1 MDEGRGAALETLA
14 DRLGHRFSR
23 WELLEEALTHPSVS
37 AKNRSG
43 GANYE
48 RLEFLGDR
56 VLGLIVAEML
66 WRRFPRETEGPLT
79 RRHAHL
85 VRRDTLADVGRGLDL
100 GGHILLQAG
109 EEGEAMRAS
118 AGLNADACEAV
129 IAALYLDGGIEAAR
143 SFVEHHWERRIEA
156 ATRPPRD
163 PKTTLQEWAQGR
175 GLPLPAYRIV
185 STEGPDHRRI
195 FTVEVMI
202 EGMPPAIGR
211 GSSKRNA
218 EVEGATRM
226 LDAIAVEG
234 GK

>member
-1 MDEGRGAALETLA
+1 MSEGRGAALEALA

-23 WELLEEALTHPSVS
+23 WELLEESLTHPSVS

-66 WRRFPRETEGPLT
+66 WRRFPKETEGPLT
-79 RRHAHL
+79 RRHAQL
-85 VRRDTLADVGRGLDL
+85 ARRETLAEVGRELDL
-100 GGHILLQAG
+100 GGYIMLQAG
-109 EEGEAMRAS
+109 EEGEALRAS

-129 IAALYLDGGIEAAR
+129 IAALYLDGGLDIAR
-143 SFVEHHWERRIEA
+143 RFVERHWEKRIEA

-163 PKTTLQEWAQGR
+163 PKTALQEWAQGR
-175 GLPLPAYRIV
+175 GLPLPSYQTM
-185 STEGPDHRRI
+185 SMDGPDHRRI
-195 FTVEVMI
+195 FTVEVTV
-202 EGMPPAIGR
+202 EGLPPASGK
-211 GSSKRNA
+211 GSSKRGA
-218 EVEGATRM
+218 ETEAASRL
-226 LDAIAVEG
+226 LDAIATEG